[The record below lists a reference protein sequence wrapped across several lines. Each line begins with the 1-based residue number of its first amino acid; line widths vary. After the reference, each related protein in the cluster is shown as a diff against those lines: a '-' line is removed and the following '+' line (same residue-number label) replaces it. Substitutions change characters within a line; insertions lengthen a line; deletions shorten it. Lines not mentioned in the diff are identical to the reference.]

1 MGTGLGDWS
10 VADIVQLL
18 KTGIKPD
25 FDDVQGSMAE
35 VIGDSLKH
43 LSDDDLKAI
52 AREKLEWLNRELAD
66 GRPFISGERL
76 SLADLVLYAF
86 LDFASAK
93 LHGHAAKFPKS

>member
-1 MGTGLGDWS
+1 LGTGLGDWS

-35 VIGDSLKH
+35 VIDHNLKH

-52 AREKLEWLNRELAD
+52 AVYVK
-66 GRPFISGERL
+66 
-76 SLADLVLYAF
+76 SLAAVRH
-86 LDFASAK
+86 K
-93 LHGHAAKFPKS
+93 VERRGK